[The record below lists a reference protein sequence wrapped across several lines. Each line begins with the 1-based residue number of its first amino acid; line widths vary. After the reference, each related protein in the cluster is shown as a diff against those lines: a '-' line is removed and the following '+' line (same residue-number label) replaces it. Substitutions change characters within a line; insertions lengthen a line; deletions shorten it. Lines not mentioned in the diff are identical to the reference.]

1 MSRITTLD
9 FGGLILSAHKDPHAQ
24 DNREI
29 LRRYKNQRLAF
40 EGVLIAVRQPI
51 NPREEYRLI
60 FGSVAAIHE
69 PVELDHV
76 VIHTP
81 HNPYQPPRTLGVGK
95 RFRFKA
101 TVASYKKVQD
111 LLYQPAQ
118 VENFELTCVDLKRI
132 EHADASHL
140 AQPTQFVKNRAESI
154 ALRDACPF
162 SADEL
167 IDMALTYP
175 NDGAIEYYFEEW
187 RQFTNPTFEP
197 DDVAK
202 SLVESF
208 ATDSRRRRG

>member
-1 MSRITTLD
+1 MTRITTLD
-9 FGGLILSAHKDPHAQ
+9 FGELLLSVNKDPHAQ

-81 HNPYQPPRTLGVGK
+81 YNPYQQPNTLGVGK

-101 TVASYKKVQD
+101 TVCSYKKVQEM
-111 LLYQPAQ
+111 LYQPAQ
-118 VENFELTCVDLKRI
+118 VENFELTQVDIKRV
-132 EHADASHL
+132 EHANISTI
-140 AQPTQFVKNRAESI
+140 AQPTLFVRNRAASI
-154 ALRDACPF
+154 ALRPECPHT
-162 SADEL
+162 ADDL
-167 IDMALTYP
+167 IAMALTYP

-187 RQFTNPTFEP
+187 RQATNPRFDP